1 MNAPIQGT
9 AADIIKVA
17 MIRVAKRL
25 KEEQLKTRLLLQVHD
40 ELLLEVPEDELEKAE
55 KILEEEMTGAAHL
68 AVKLEIDMHTGNN
81 WYEAKSCTHTG
92 AKGYKRMKVFGIT
105 GGVGAGKSEVL
116 TYLGQNYD
124 ATVIQADE
132 AGYLVMLPGGECY
145 GEIVK
150 LFGRQITT
158 ETGELDRKRI
168 AEIVFQDEE
177 KLKAL
182 NAIVH
187 PAVKRY
193 IKKAI
198 AAAEKAGT
206 EYVFVEAALL
216 IEEKYDEICDEL
228 WYIYAD
234 EEVRKERLIEG
245 RGYSEKKVLE
255 IMANQLS
262 EDEFS
267 SHCDFEID
275 NSGDFEETKKQLD
288 HRMKKYETL

>member
-1 MNAPIQGT
+1 
-9 AADIIKVA
+9 
-17 MIRVAKRL
+17 
-25 KEEQLKTRLLLQVHD
+25 
-40 ELLLEVPEDELEKAE
+40 
-55 KILEEEMTGAAHL
+55 
-68 AVKLEIDMHTGNN
+68 
-81 WYEAKSCTHTG
+81 
-92 AKGYKRMKVFGIT
+92 MKVFGIT

-245 RGYSEKKVLE
+245 RGYSEKKVRE

-267 SHCDFEID
+267 SHCDFEIRQQRR
-275 NSGDFEETKKQLD
+275 F
-288 HRMKKYETL
+288 

>member
-1 MNAPIQGT
+1 
-9 AADIIKVA
+9 
-17 MIRVAKRL
+17 
-25 KEEQLKTRLLLQVHD
+25 
-40 ELLLEVPEDELEKAE
+40 
-55 KILEEEMTGAAHL
+55 
-68 AVKLEIDMHTGNN
+68 
-81 WYEAKSCTHTG
+81 
-92 AKGYKRMKVFGIT
+92 MKVFGIT

-228 WYIYAD
+228 WYIYTR
-234 EEVRKERLIEG
+234 EEIREARLMES
-245 RGYSEKKVLE
+245 RGYSREKVQQ
-255 IMANQLS
+255 I
-262 EDEFS
+262 FS
-267 SHCDFEID
+267 SQLKEAEYRKHCSVVID
-275 NSGDFEETKKQLD
+275 NNEGLEEMQRQID
-288 HRMKKYETL
+288 AAVCAI